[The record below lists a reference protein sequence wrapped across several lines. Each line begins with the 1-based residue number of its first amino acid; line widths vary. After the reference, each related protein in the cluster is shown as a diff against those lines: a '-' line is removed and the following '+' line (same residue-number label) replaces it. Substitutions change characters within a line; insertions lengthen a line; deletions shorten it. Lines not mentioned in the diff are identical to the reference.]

1 MSLPPL
7 PNSAIELG
15 ATASDWREAVRL
27 AGAALVRSGATQDSY
42 TARMIQVIDEFGAYI
57 VIAPG
62 LALAHARPGADVTR
76 EGLSVVTLAEPV
88 AFGHP
93 HNDPVSVV
101 LGLAVT
107 TPESHVTSVAD
118 LANVFNDA
126 AAIPAVASAATPD
139 DVRRV
144 LNAPDESAT
153 SQEIP

>member
-7 PNSAIELG
+7 PNTAIELG
-15 ATASDWREAVRL
+15 AVASDWRDAIRL
-27 AGAALVRSGATQDSY
+27 AGSALVNSGVTEASY
-42 TARMIQVIDEFGAYI
+42 TDRMVEVVDEFGAYI

-62 LALAHARPGADVTR
+62 LALAHARPGDDVLS
-76 EGLSVVTLAEPV
+76 EGLSVVTLAEPI

-126 AAIPAVASAATPD
+126 AAIPAVASATSPD
-139 DVRRV
+139 EVRRV
-144 LNAPDESAT
+144 LGAT
-153 SQEIP
+153 ASQETL